1 MNNDTKKVNTQNPHE
16 EEALIALRKRASDSL
31 ESDLLAS
38 AMASGLDQV
47 FFFCGPSCWSRCC
60 IVVRRLPMLPHV
72 GTYFESFALCVRCLC
87 MEASA
92 Y

>member
-47 FFFCGPSCWSRCC
+47 FFF
-60 IVVRRLPMLPHV
+60 VVRPV
-72 GTYFESFALCVRCLC
+72 GLAAALLSEGCLC
-87 MEASA
+87 CRT
-92 Y
+92 